1 MHILREGNKVS
12 ELKRLQI
19 YFSDAVGDLLAWCK
33 MNEIYVRY
41 GETYRSPEEAE
52 RLYKKG
58 VGARISAHTNR
69 LAVDF
74 IFCRIEVS
82 EDIIDCERNVY
93 EKAGLFWKSLNCVA
107 RWGGDFKNAKYDD
120 IYHFSFEYKGVK

>member
-1 MHILREGNKVS
+1 MS
-12 ELKRLQI
+12 ELKKLQI
-19 YFSDAVGDLLAWCK
+19 EFSDAVTDLFTWCRK
-33 MNEIYVRY
+33 NDIKIRY

-58 VGARISAHTNR
+58 VGAKISAHTNR

-74 IFCRIEVS
+74 IFCKKDMLGNVS
-82 EDIIDCERNVY
+82 DCGRDIYLD
-93 EKAGLFWKSLNCVA
+93 AGKFWKLLHSNA